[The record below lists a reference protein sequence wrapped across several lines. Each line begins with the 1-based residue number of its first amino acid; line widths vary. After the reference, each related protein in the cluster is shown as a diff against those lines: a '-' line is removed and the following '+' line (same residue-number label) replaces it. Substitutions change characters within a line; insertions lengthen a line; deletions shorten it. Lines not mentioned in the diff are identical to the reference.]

1 MIEKVRQGWGTTIR
15 DGYGQT
21 ETTAQVGN
29 PPGQL
34 IKPGSMGRPLPGYK
48 IALLDGEGNPAD
60 EGEISID
67 LSARPAGLMA
77 GYQDDPTL
85 TEFVTRD
92 GHYHT
97 GDVAMRDAD
106 GYITYVGRADDVFKS
121 SDYRISP
128 FELESALIEHAAVA
142 EAAVV
147 PSADPVRGD
156 VPKAFLILK
165 PARSPPG
172 NWPRTS
178 SSSSGTGSPPT
189 SGCGASSSPTCP
201 RPSREDPARAAS
213 RPREGAAGPGRA
225 RTARVLAG
233 GVPRAEG
240 LTRNPLEPRPRR
252 ADPETK
258 WLPASHAPSPSSA
271 PTAPGR
277 PPSSRPS
284 SAPPTPGG
292 PARRAPPRGSTPTPR
307 RRSATSP

>member
-1 MIEKVRQGWGTTIR
+1 
-15 DGYGQT
+15 
-21 ETTAQVGN
+21 
-29 PPGQL
+29 
-34 IKPGSMGRPLPGYK
+34 
-48 IALLDGEGNPAD
+48 
-60 EGEISID
+60 
-67 LSARPAGLMA
+67 MA
-77 GYQDDPTL
+77 GYQDDPVL

-147 PSADPVRGD
+147 PSSDPVRGD

-165 PARSPPG
+165 PG
-172 NWPRTS
+172 QE
-178 SSSSGTGSPPT
+178 
-189 SGCGASSSPTCP
+189 
-201 RPSREDPARAAS
+201 PSRELAHDVFKFLRTPARPLQAGAAHRVLRPAQDHLGEDPARAAS
-213 RPREGAAGPGRA
+213 RPREGATGTGRA
-225 RTARVLAG
+225 RSARVLAG

-240 LTRNPLEPRPRR
+240 LTRTRRRPDRSVLWIGPSPSPRTPPTR

-292 PARRAPPRGSTPTPR
+292 PARRAPRRGSTPTPR
-307 RRSATSP
+307 RRSATSR